1 MSKINNE
8 DDIERVQDWL
18 DKFGKDKV
26 LNAHIHSFPYP
37 HTLITFITFTI
48 LVKFQINSPKA
59 NRNILFHQGWVHSLI
74 PAIKIVSTDSTLPHP
89 SVTFSFIVQD
99 EHTNGMGNLHGGA
112 AATLL
117 DFLTSTAL
125 SLVSKPGFWQ
135 MMGVSRTLNTTY
147 MRPIPAG
154 MEVLIHCE
162 ILQVGKRLCALR
174 GTVRRK
180 SDGELLCICE
190 HNKANVDPDPKL

>member
-18 DKFGKDKV
+18 DKFGKEKV
-26 LNAHIHSFPYP
+26 LSAHMYIP
-37 HTLITFITFTI
+37 TLSPI
-48 LVKFQINSPKA
+48 LIILLKRQINSSKA
-59 NRNILFHQGWVHSLI
+59 NRDTFFHQGWVHSLI
-74 PAIKIVSTDSTLPHP
+74 PTIKIVSTDSTLPHP

-117 DFLTSTAL
+117 DFLTSTVL

-174 GTVRRK
+174 GTIRRK
-180 SDGELLCICE
+180 SDGELLCICD

>member
-8 DDIERVQDWL
+8 DDIEKVQDWL

-26 LNAHIHSFPYP
+26 PNAHKYIPILSS
-37 HTLITFITFTI
+37 LFII
-48 LVKFQINSPKA
+48 LLNPKINSSKA
-59 NRNILFHQGWVHSLI
+59 NRNTLFHQGWVHSLI

-89 SVTFSFIVQD
+89 SVTFSFTVQD

-180 SDGELLCICE
+180 SDGELLCVCG

>member
-8 DDIERVQDWL
+8 ADMEKVQDWL
-18 DKFGKDKV
+18 DKFGNDKRWV
-26 LNAHIHSFPYP
+26 
-37 HTLITFITFTI
+37 HTLI
-48 LVKFQINSPKA
+48 P
-59 NRNILFHQGWVHSLI
+59 H
-74 PAIKIVSTDSTLPHP
+74 IKVVSTDATLPHP
-89 SVTFSFIVQD
+89 SITFSFIVQD
-99 EHTNGMGNLHGGA
+99 EHTNGLGNLHGGA

-117 DFLTSTAL
+117 DFCTSVVLA
-125 SLVSKPGFWQ
+125 LVSKPGFWQ

-154 MEVLIHCE
+154 MEVLMHCE

-190 HNKANVDPDPKL
+190 HNKANIDPDPKL